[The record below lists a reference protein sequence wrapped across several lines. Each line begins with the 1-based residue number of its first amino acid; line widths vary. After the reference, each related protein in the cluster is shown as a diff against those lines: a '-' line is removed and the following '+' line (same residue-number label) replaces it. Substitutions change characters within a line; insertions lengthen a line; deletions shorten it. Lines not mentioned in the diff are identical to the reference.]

1 MSLKSEVRANL
12 AANTAIPIDDD
23 QLDEFMR
30 CGQIAGVV
38 LVVAAWFT
46 GVAIVWMWRR

>member
-12 AANTAIPIDDD
+12 DSKMEMPITDD